1 MKTNSKV
8 LGRGLKDLLLEN
20 AVDDIQAGEKII
32 EISIEQISPNPYQP
46 RRIFDPEKINE
57 LAQSISEHGI
67 FQPIIVKAQKDG
79 YMIVSGERRYRAA
92 KQVGLK
98 TVPSIVRAYDP
109 GKVAEISLVE
119 NLQRENLSPIEEA
132 EAYSTIMRTMEI
144 TQKTLAEKI
153 GKSRSY
159 VTNIIGL
166 LNLPE
171 EVQMMLL
178 TSQIS
183 MAHARVLSKLDDAL
197 RIKQLAKKIIEQ
209 DLSVRQIEAMA
220 QKEEKT
226 NKQKR
231 EPKPKMYLEYEQT
244 LKQNLGLKTTLTDK
258 KLVIS
263 YKSTE
268 ELDELVKKL
277 IKGPLTRLAT
287 S

>member
-20 AVDDIQAGEKII
+20 ALDDIQEGEKII
-32 EISIEQISPNPYQP
+32 EIKIEQISPNPYQP

-98 TVPSIVRAYDP
+98 TIPSIIRAYDP

-144 TQKTLAEKI
+144 TQKTLSEKI

-171 EVQMMLL
+171 EVQTMLL

-197 RIKQLAKKIIEQ
+197 RIKELAKKIVEQ

-231 EPKPKMYLEYEQT
+231 EPKPKVFLEYEHT
-244 LKQNLGLKTTLTDK
+244 LKQNLGLKTTVTNK

-263 YKSTE
+263 YKSAE
-268 ELDELVKKL
+268 ELEALVEKL
-277 IKGPLTRLAT
+277 LK
-287 S
+287 

>member
-20 AVDDIQAGEKII
+20 ALDDIQEGEKII
-32 EISIEQISPNPYQP
+32 EIKIEQISPNPYQP

-98 TVPSIVRAYDP
+98 TIPSIIRAYDP

-171 EVQMMLL
+171 EVQTMLL

-197 RIKQLAKKIIEQ
+197 RIKELAKKIVEQ

-231 EPKPKMYLEYEQT
+231 EPKPKVFLEYEHT
-244 LKQNLGLKTTLTDK
+244 LKQNLGLKTTVTSK

-263 YKSTE
+263 YKSAE
-268 ELDELVKKL
+268 ELEALVEKL
-277 IKGPLTRLAT
+277 LK
-287 S
+287 

>member
-277 IKGPLTRLAT
+277 IK
-287 S
+287 

>member
-1 MKTNSKV
+1 MKANSKV

-20 AVDDIQAGEKII
+20 ALDDIQEGEKII
-32 EISIEQISPNPYQP
+32 EIKIEQISPNPYQP

-98 TVPSIVRAYDP
+98 TIPSIIRAYDP

-171 EVQMMLL
+171 EVQTMLL

-197 RIKQLAKKIIEQ
+197 RIKELAKKIVEQ

-231 EPKPKMYLEYEQT
+231 EPKPKVFLEYEHT
-244 LKQNLGLKTTLTDK
+244 LKQNLGLKTTVTNK

-263 YKSTE
+263 YKSVE
-268 ELDELVKKL
+268 ELEALVEKL
-277 IKGPLTRLAT
+277 LK
-287 S
+287 

>member
-1 MKTNSKV
+1 
-8 LGRGLKDLLLEN
+8 
-20 AVDDIQAGEKII
+20 
-32 EISIEQISPNPYQP
+32 
-46 RRIFDPEKINE
+46 
-57 LAQSISEHGI
+57 
-67 FQPIIVKAQKDG
+67 
-79 YMIVSGERRYRAA
+79 MIVSGERRYRAA

-98 TVPSIVRAYDP
+98 TIPSIIRAYDP

-144 TQKTLAEKI
+144 TQKTLSEKI

-171 EVQMMLL
+171 EVQTMLL

-197 RIKQLAKKIIEQ
+197 RIKELAKKIVEQ

-231 EPKPKMYLEYEQT
+231 EPKPKVFLEYEHT
-244 LKQNLGLKTTLTDK
+244 LKQNLGLKTTVTNK

-263 YKSTE
+263 YKSAE
-268 ELDELVKKL
+268 ELEALVEKL
-277 IKGPLTRLAT
+277 LK
-287 S
+287 

>member
-20 AVDDIQAGEKII
+20 ALDDIQEGEKII
-32 EISIEQISPNPYQP
+32 EIKIEQISPNPYQP

-57 LAQSISEHGI
+57 LAQSISEHGV

-98 TVPSIVRAYDP
+98 TIPSIIRAYDP

-171 EVQMMLL
+171 EVQTMLL

-197 RIKQLAKKIIEQ
+197 RIKELAKKIVEQ

-220 QKEEKT
+220 QKEGKT

-231 EPKPKMYLEYEQT
+231 EPKPKVFLEYEHT
-244 LKQNLGLKTTLTDK
+244 LKQNLGLKTTVTNK

-263 YKSTE
+263 YKSAE
-268 ELDELVKKL
+268 ELEALVEKL
-277 IKGPLTRLAT
+277 LK
-287 S
+287 

>member
-20 AVDDIQAGEKII
+20 ALDDIQEGEKII
-32 EISIEQISPNPYQP
+32 EIKIEQISPNPYQP

-98 TVPSIVRAYDP
+98 TIPSIIRAYDP

-171 EVQMMLL
+171 EVQTMLL

-197 RIKQLAKKIIEQ
+197 RIKELAKKIVEQ
-209 DLSVRQIEAMA
+209 DLSVRQIEAIA

-231 EPKPKMYLEYEQT
+231 EPKPKVFLEYEHT
-244 LKQNLGLKTTLTDK
+244 LKQNLGLKTTVTNK

-263 YKSTE
+263 YKSAE
-268 ELDELVKKL
+268 ELEALVEKL
-277 IKGPLTRLAT
+277 LK
-287 S
+287 

>member
-1 MKTNSKV
+1 MKANSKV

-20 AVDDIQAGEKII
+20 ALDDIQEGEKII
-32 EISIEQISPNPYQP
+32 EIKIEQISPNPYQP

-57 LAQSISEHGI
+57 LAQSISEHGV

-98 TVPSIVRAYDP
+98 TIPSIIRAYDP

-144 TQKTLAEKI
+144 TQKTLSEKI

-171 EVQMMLL
+171 EVQTMLL

-197 RIKQLAKKIIEQ
+197 RIKELAKKIVEQ

-231 EPKPKMYLEYEQT
+231 EPKPKVFLEYEHT
-244 LKQNLGLKTTLTDK
+244 LKQNLGLKTTVTNK

-263 YKSTE
+263 YKSAE
-268 ELDELVKKL
+268 ELEALVEKL
-277 IKGPLTRLAT
+277 LK
-287 S
+287 

>member
-1 MKTNSKV
+1 MKANSKV

-20 AVDDIQAGEKII
+20 ALDDIQEGEKII
-32 EISIEQISPNPYQP
+32 EIKIEQISPNPYQP

-98 TVPSIVRAYDP
+98 TIPSIIRAYDP

-144 TQKTLAEKI
+144 TQKTLSEKI

-171 EVQMMLL
+171 EVQTMLL

-197 RIKQLAKKIIEQ
+197 RIKELAKKIVEQ

-220 QKEEKT
+220 QKEGKT

-231 EPKPKMYLEYEQT
+231 EPKPKVFLEYEHT
-244 LKQNLGLKTTLTDK
+244 LKQNLGLKTTVTNK

-263 YKSTE
+263 YKSAE
-268 ELDELVKKL
+268 ELEALVEKL
-277 IKGPLTRLAT
+277 LK
-287 S
+287 

>member
-20 AVDDIQAGEKII
+20 ALDDIQEGEKII
-32 EISIEQISPNPYQP
+32 EIKIEQISPNPYQP

-57 LAQSISEHGI
+57 LAQSISEHGV

-98 TVPSIVRAYDP
+98 TIPSIIRAYDP

-171 EVQMMLL
+171 EVQTMLL

-197 RIKQLAKKIIEQ
+197 RIKELAKKIVEQ

-231 EPKPKMYLEYEQT
+231 EPKPKVFLEYEHT
-244 LKQNLGLKTTLTDK
+244 LKQNLGLKTTVTNK

-263 YKSTE
+263 YKSAE
-268 ELDELVKKL
+268 ELEALVEKL
-277 IKGPLTRLAT
+277 LK
-287 S
+287 

>member
-20 AVDDIQAGEKII
+20 AVDDIQEGEKII
-32 EISIEQISPNPYQP
+32 EIKIEQISPNPYQP

-98 TVPSIVRAYDP
+98 TIPSIIRAYDP

-171 EVQMMLL
+171 EVQTMLL

-197 RIKQLAKKIIEQ
+197 RIKELAKKIVEQ

-231 EPKPKMYLEYEQT
+231 EPKPKVFLEYEHT
-244 LKQNLGLKTTLTDK
+244 LKQNLGLKTTVTNK

-263 YKSTE
+263 YKSAE
-268 ELDELVKKL
+268 ELEALVEKL
-277 IKGPLTRLAT
+277 LK
-287 S
+287 

>member
-20 AVDDIQAGEKII
+20 TIDDVLEGEKIVEIAI
-32 EISIEQISPNPYQP
+32 EEITANPYQP
-46 RRIFDPEKINE
+46 RRVFDPEKIND
-57 LAQSISEHGI
+57 LAQSIAEHGI
-67 FQPIIVKAQKDG
+67 FQPIIVKAVKDG

-98 TVPSIVRAYDP
+98 TVPSIIRSYDP

-132 EAYSTIMRTMEI
+132 EAYANIMRTMEI
-144 TQKTLAEKI
+144 TQKSLSEKI

-159 VTNIIGL
+159 VTNILGL

-171 EVQMMLL
+171 EVQTMLL
-178 TSQIS
+178 NNELS
-183 MAHARVLSKLDDAL
+183 MAHARVLSKLDDSL
-197 RIKQLAKKIIEQ
+197 RIKQLARKIIEQ
-209 DLSVRQIEAMA
+209 DLSVRQIEALA

-231 EPKPKMYLEYEQT
+231 EPKAKVYVTYEQT
-244 LKQNLGLKTTLTDK
+244 LKDKLGMKTTVTDK
-258 KLVIS
+258 KLVIN
-263 YKSTE
+263 YKSLKELE
-268 ELDELVKKL
+268 ELVEKL
-277 IKGPLTRLAT
+277 SK
-287 S
+287 

>member
-1 MKTNSKV
+1 MKANSKV

-20 AVDDIQAGEKII
+20 ALDDIQEGEKII
-32 EISIEQISPNPYQP
+32 EIKIEQISPNPYQP

-98 TVPSIVRAYDP
+98 TIPSIIRAYDP

-144 TQKTLAEKI
+144 TQKTLSEKI

-171 EVQMMLL
+171 EVQTMLL

-197 RIKQLAKKIIEQ
+197 RIKELAKKIVEQ

-231 EPKPKMYLEYEQT
+231 EPKPKVFLEYEHT
-244 LKQNLGLKTTLTDK
+244 LKQNLGLKTTVTNK

-263 YKSTE
+263 YKSAE
-268 ELDELVKKL
+268 ELEALVEKL
-277 IKGPLTRLAT
+277 LK
-287 S
+287 

>member
-20 AVDDIQAGEKII
+20 AVDDIQADEKII

-171 EVQMMLL
+171 EVQTMLL
-178 TSQIS
+178 TNQIS

-197 RIKQLAKKIIEQ
+197 RIKELAKKIVEQ

-231 EPKPKMYLEYEQT
+231 EPKPKVFLEYEHT
-244 LKQNLGLKTTLTDK
+244 LKQNLGLKTTVTNK

-263 YKSTE
+263 YKSVE
-268 ELDELVKKL
+268 ELETLVRKL
-277 IKGPLTRLAT
+277 LK
-287 S
+287 

>member
-20 AVDDIQAGEKII
+20 ALDDIQEGEKII
-32 EISIEQISPNPYQP
+32 EIKIEQISPNPYQP

-98 TVPSIVRAYDP
+98 TIPSIIRAYDP

-171 EVQMMLL
+171 EVQTMLL

-197 RIKQLAKKIIEQ
+197 RIKELAKKIVEQ

-231 EPKPKMYLEYEQT
+231 EPKPKVFLEYEHT
-244 LKQNLGLKTTLTDK
+244 LKQNLGLKTTVTNK

-263 YKSTE
+263 YKSVE
-268 ELDELVKKL
+268 ELEALVEKL
-277 IKGPLTRLAT
+277 LK
-287 S
+287 